1 MASIRKRAW
10 ACGGESRT
18 AWVVDYFDQGGKRR
32 LKTFAKKGDARDWA
46 VTALHEVR
54 ERKHVPE
61 STAPT
66 LAEAAEAWISRGQ
79 ADGRER
85 STLDQ
90 RRQHIEFH
98 IKPLL
103 GAETK
108 LPRLD
113 LDAFRDELLRTRSRA
128 LAKKVMTS
136 VKAILKQ
143 AKMPHLLAD
152 VAKIETGGRHKRR
165 LEIGCDIPAP
175 AEVRILLAAATGYT
189 RALLAVAVF
198 CGLRASELRALT
210 WADLDLAE
218 RRLQVR
224 QRADKWS
231 TVGLLKS
238 DKSYRSIPLA
248 PFATNV
254 LKEWRLARPGDGLVF
269 GNGAGNVESLAN
281 IWNRCLAPLQVAAGI
296 ARPKLDPLGA
306 PAVADDGAPVLK
318 AKYGLHAFR
327 HFFASWLID
336 QGFGPKR
343 VQLLMGHSGI
353 QITFDTYGHLFPQED
368 DHQRFATG
376 ELTLVG

>member
-1 MASIRKRAW
+1 MASIRKRTW
-10 ACGGESRT
+10 QSGGEERT

-32 LKTFAKKGDARDWA
+32 LKTFARKADARDWT
-46 VTALHEVR
+46 VTALHEVK
-54 ERKHVPE
+54 ERKHVPD

-66 LAEAAEAWISRGQ
+66 LATAADAWIARGE

-90 RRQHIEFH
+90 RRQHVAFH
-98 IKPLL
+98 ILPLL

-108 LPRLD
+108 LSRLD

-128 LAKKVMTS
+128 LAKKVMVS

-143 AKMPHLLAD
+143 AKLAHLAAD

-165 LEIGCDIPAP
+165 LEVGRDIPTSG
-175 AEVRILLAAATGYT
+175 EVKALLANATGYT

-210 WADLDLAE
+210 WADVDLAA
-218 RRLQVR
+218 RQLHVR

-231 TVGLLKS
+231 AVGALKS
-238 DKSYRSIPLA
+238 GTSYREIPLA
-248 PFATNV
+248 PFVLNT

-269 GNGAGNVESLAN
+269 GNGRGNVESLAN
-281 IWNRCLAPLQVAAGI
+281 IWNRQLAPLQLAAGI
-296 ARPKLDPLGA
+296 VGS
-306 PAVADDGAPVLK
+306 DGK

-343 VQLLMGHSGI
+343 VQALMGHSGI
-353 QITFDTYGHLFPQED
+353 QITLDTYTHLWPQED
-368 DHQRFATG
+368 DHERFAAG
-376 ELTLVG
+376 ELALVG